1 MPKILQDDKTRTFVP
16 PDEMENIPKLSK
28 DRLRIFDD
36 KTDTSSADKIIA
48 KMKMS
53 QDLERDKS
61 LKNINK
67 YKSINLNDVDN
78 LINEINSNIT
88 ERDNIVELGNGKSVY
103 FRGITEFIYDIKD
116 GKITNFNKKEEYEKR
131 FWNTNVKLVDKT
143 KNSKNIRL
151 YEKYLNNL
159 RKMLFDDKKL
169 SGKGLN
175 ISSLPILLSKIYTNN
190 SSKKLIHNIEQL
202 INNSYD
208 NKQIT
213 KQVYNNLNKAITY
226 KNDSQRSN

>member
-1 MPKILQDDKTRTFVP
+1 MPKILQDDKARTFAP

-61 LKNINK
+61 LKYINK

-88 ERDNIVELGNGKSVY
+88 ERDNIAELGNGKSVY

-116 GKITNFNKKEEYEKR
+116 GKINKFNKKEEYEKM

-151 YEKYLNNL
+151 YEKYLSNL
-159 RKMLFDDKKL
+159 RKILFDDKKP

-190 SSKKLIHNIEQL
+190 SSKKLINNIEQL
-202 INNSYD
+202 INNLYH